1 MFTSNQDTFISC
13 GYDCN
18 INVFDM
24 RKRSI
29 VQQYKQP
36 YSLSTICISACG
48 TFCVAGNL
56 KGDITS
62 FDFRHMKEP
71 LDMKRAHDTT
81 VVRVAFIPSEATEI
95 SFATNDSMLD
105 NTNRKSIGVKDDMM
119 SFAKFIDVCHYNNIA
134 EQCDF
139 ETTERKQD
147 SWAEFMNAKKISDQS
162 PFAMFDTSARL
173 SVGLENISELRL
185 KRNSVSSPRNAVND
199 NNPKINEMG
208 TPMSSGI
215 NDIVIQDNPKSE
227 NFKEPMRIEKQNS
240 VPSNWNNEQ
249 STLEVETQHPVKNN
263 LNEEVKKTVSFE
275 PKNRRSTF
283 SESFET
289 HIKKS
294 NISTPLVQ
302 PIRRSSLLNGIDNNL
317 PGITE
322 EEIEASTTSN
332 DETKTRAKFH
342 DSKKL
347 VNTLKSTSVKE
358 RTDPNGEIITLT
370 VGEFTQI
377 INEIFEDMKAVTDL
391 AKSERER
398 ELYEYF
404 KKKIDELEQNIHNQ
418 CEKKSQMDLNQKFQI
433 YFAMKQRIENT
444 KRAMESMLQT
454 SGAEWEAKLPELKR
468 IWKEQYTKKLFNNYN
483 NNNNMN

>member
-1 MFTSNQDTFISC
+1 
-13 GYDCN
+13 
-18 INVFDM
+18 M

-36 YSLSTICISACG
+36 YSMSTICISPCG
-48 TFCVAGNL
+48 KFCIAGNL

-71 LDMKRAHDTT
+71 LDTKRAHDTT

-147 SWAEFMNAKKISDQS
+147 SWAEFMNPKKISDQS
-162 PFAMFDTSARL
+162 AFAMFDTSARL

-185 KRNSVSSPRNAVND
+185 KRNTVSSPRNAVND
-199 NNPKINEMG
+199 NNQKINEMD

-215 NDIVIQDNPKSE
+215 NDIVVQDNPKSE
-227 NFKEPMRIEKQNS
+227 NFEQSTPMRIEKQNS
-240 VPSNWNNEQ
+240 VPSNLNNEK
-249 STLEVETQHPVKNN
+249 STLGVVAQQPVKNN
-263 LNEEVKKTVSFE
+263 LSEEVKKTVSFE

-283 SESFET
+283 GETFET
-289 HIKKS
+289 YIKKS

-302 PIRRSSLLNGIDNNL
+302 PMRRSPLLNGIDNNL
-317 PGITE
+317 HGITE
-322 EEIEASTTSN
+322 EEIESSTTSN
-332 DETKTRAKFH
+332 DETKTRAKID

-347 VNTLKSTSVKE
+347 VNTLKSTSEKE
-358 RTDPNGEIITLT
+358 HTDPNSEIITLT

-377 INEIFEDMKAVTDL
+377 INEIFEDVKAVTDL

-404 KKKIDELEQNIHNQ
+404 NKKIDELDQNIHNQ

-433 YFAMKQRIENT
+433 YFAMKQRIENI

-468 IWKEQYTKKLFNNYN
+468 IWKEQYTKNLF